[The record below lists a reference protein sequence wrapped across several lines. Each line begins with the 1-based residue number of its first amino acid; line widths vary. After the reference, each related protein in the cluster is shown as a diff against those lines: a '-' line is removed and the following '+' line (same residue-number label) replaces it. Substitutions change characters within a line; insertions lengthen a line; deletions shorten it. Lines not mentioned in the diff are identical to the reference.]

1 MLIEKLQ
8 RQFAEL
14 TKENKSEDAIIISFK
29 EEFHHYILNFIYT
42 NNKYSHLTMYGGS
55 VLRIGYGLNRMSEDL
70 DFQTA
75 KKINKEEFRK
85 ALEQYFKDN
94 YNLDSEVSA
103 GSPDKETDL
112 FYVKFD
118 ILKNFNFQS
127 IKWQKLQI
135 RIDINYFAEADSFIK
150 DVIPIIRDNLV
161 YTIKTYPLS
170 TLMASKT
177 TAFLRRNQ
185 RGIGSIVTNVKP
197 RDVFDMMWYMEQKI
211 TPDLEYLKV
220 RGFNFQT
227 FFDFK
232 DDVKKRVNNIED
244 KVFKDDLAQFFFE
257 PNALQSWLLSW
268 RVKFIQLLDNYE
280 VYEVGHVESIYFSSE
295 FISRNRLILY
305 EFKTLNKNL
314 TKIKFAV
321 SVTDNWF
328 SFSDYKLNFTNFT
341 NEIKSKIQ
349 TNQDYNLSEL
359 EHQYIWLFYTKIMD
373 FIKRSGNTVY
383 QDSFTTKKIRTTAD
397 NLVINKEICL
407 DKRLL
412 EKIRFEELM

>member
-14 TKENKSEDAIIISFK
+14 AKENKSEDAIIISFK
-29 EEFHHYILNFIYT
+29 EEFHHYILSFIYT
-42 NNKYSHLTMYGGS
+42 NNKYSNLTMYGGS

-75 KKINKEEFRK
+75 NKINKEEFK
-85 ALEQYFKDN
+85 EALEQHFKDN
-94 YNLDSEVSA
+94 YNLNAEVSISA
-103 GSPDKETDL
+103 SDKETDL

-135 RIDINYFAEADSFIK
+135 RIDINYFAETDFFIK
-150 DVIPIIRDNLV
+150 DAIPIIRDNLV

-177 TAFLRRNQ
+177 TAFLSRNQ

-211 TPDLEYLKV
+211 MPDLEYLKV

-227 FFDFK
+227 FFEFK

-257 PNALQSWLLSW
+257 PNALQSWLLNW
-268 RVKFIQLLDNYE
+268 RAKFIQLLDNYE
-280 VYEVGHVESIYFSSE
+280 VCEIGDLESIYFSTE
-295 FISRNRLILY
+295 FFSNNRLILY
-305 EFKTLNKNL
+305 QFKTLNKNL

-321 SVTDNWF
+321 SITDNWF
-328 SFSDYKLNFTNFT
+328 RFSDYRLNFTNFT

-383 QDSFTTKKIRTTAD
+383 QDTFTAKKIRTTAD
-397 NLVINKEICL
+397 NLAINKEICL

-412 EKIRFEELM
+412 EKIQFEELM